1 MGRKLLKNTEWVV
14 LVVSV
19 ILTVIGL
26 VALFSATQSTEYYEF
41 RKQVQWILISIP
53 FFILASLIA
62 YNVIIRFSTL
72 AYLISIGL
80 LIGVLFTS
88 PISGAKSWFK
98 FGESLSFQ
106 PSELGKIITILF
118 LAFLLNKLQIKGR
131 NEINKF
137 WKLIIF
143 LIFAGIPIGL
153 ILLEPDNGTALAY
166 ITAVLFMLFASGI
179 DKKYIIVAFLI
190 IAVAVPI
197 IYNNLPD
204 YALNRIKVFLDPDLD
219 PRGAGY
225 NLKQS
230 KLAIGSGEVLRNGI
244 I

>member
-53 FFILASLIA
+53 FFILASLID

-98 FGESLSFQ
+98 FGEALSFQ